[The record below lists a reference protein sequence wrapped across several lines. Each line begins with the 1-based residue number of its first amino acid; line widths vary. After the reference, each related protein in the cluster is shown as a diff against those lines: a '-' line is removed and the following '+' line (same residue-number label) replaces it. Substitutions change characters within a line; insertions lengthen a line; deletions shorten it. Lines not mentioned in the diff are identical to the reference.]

1 MKKITTFLALS
12 ILLLIANV
20 KLNAQCTIT
29 NTTVEIVNTQIS
41 GADCLIT
48 FTLSFDLENN
58 SGNKYIHLHLWET
71 SQYPNPAFVYKT
83 SFQPNATD
91 LANTIKNIVIDNNT
105 GGQPVFLNV
114 YAPAPT
120 VPVVNTTTN
129 PDLSI
134 VTVPTSNPAVTRFII
149 SNLKITRTGAC
160 NNSLT
165 FKADFWSSQAASA
178 NATHCWVQGFSLGI
192 TDPVL
197 TGNVNC
203 GFYDVAIST
212 TSATKSVYYDVYVD
226 GSTTNAANNIF
237 DQATDTYITTVGSI
251 GSPIIIT
258 QGTPYN
264 PAGFFTLP
272 APFNAPPYLNRKVFI
287 IVKIVGETYLIQET
301 LTPVTTSCGV
311 APILL
316 TDFYAY
322 RKTSSTVQLSWKT
335 QTEINAKGFEIERKT
350 DNGYVKVG
358 YVAAKN
364 IQNGASYSFQDNNSG
379 KSISL
384 YRLKMI
390 DIDGSSKL
398 SEVRSVKGNATTND
412 FTIFP
417 NPSTGST
424 KVSITD
430 IEENTDV
437 QLIDNSGRVLKTI
450 PIAST
455 NIIELNK
462 LQRGIYLVRIV
473 NKNTGI
479 AVTKKLTVIQ

>member
-1 MKKITTFLALS
+1 MKKIITFLSLS

-20 KLNAQCTIT
+20 ELNAQCNFISPTIEINNIGT
-29 NTTVEIVNTQIS
+29 NVGGNCEITMK
-41 GADCLIT
+41 
-48 FTLSFDLENN
+48 LSFDITIN
-58 SGNKYIHLHLWET
+58 SGNKIIFIHLWKQ
-71 SQYPNPAFVYKT
+71 SNYPNLNYGCNQC
-83 SFQPNATD
+83 QPTAAELSND
-91 LANTIKNIVIDNNT
+91 IANLVIDDNSVT
-105 GGQPVFLNV
+105 PVFLST
-114 YAPAPT
+114 YGPAPSVVVKT
-120 VPVVNTTTN
+120 PINNPGLTIQRTTSTTPGAIKMIITGLKVIIPGACTNNFSFQGDAWSSNANNNNPVVHCAMQGFILGGTDPSLTTTRSC
-129 PDLSI
+129 L
-134 VTVPTSNPAVTRFII
+134 AY
-149 SNLKITRTGAC
+149 
-160 NNSLT
+160 SLQVST
-165 FKADFWSSQAASA
+165 
-178 NATHCWVQGFSLGI
+178 
-192 TDPVL
+192 
-197 TGNVNC
+197 
-203 GFYDVAIST
+203 IST
-212 TSATKSVYYDVYVD
+212 SKDIYYDVYMD
-226 GSTTNAANNIF
+226 GGTGDGIF
-237 DQATDTYITTVGSI
+237 QTSDILVGSVP
-251 GSPIIIT
+251 SSSAIT
-258 QGTPYN
+258 ITPTTPYN
-264 PAGFFTLP
+264 SGTIFLP
-272 APFNAPPYLNRKVFI
+272 APYNAAPYTTRKMFVALSSIGQSFI
-287 IVKIVGETYLIQET
+287 G
-301 LTPVTTSCGV
+301 LTEIAPFPGSCGL

-364 IQNGASYSFQDNNSG
+364 IQYGASYSFQDNNSG